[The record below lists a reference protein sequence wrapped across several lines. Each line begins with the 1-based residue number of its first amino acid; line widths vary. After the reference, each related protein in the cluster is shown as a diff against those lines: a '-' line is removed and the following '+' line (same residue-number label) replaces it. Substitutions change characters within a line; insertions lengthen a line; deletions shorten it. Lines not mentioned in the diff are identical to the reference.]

1 MRVTE
6 HRLMELAAAGVGS
19 ARDKAAK
26 AAAQTQ
32 SGISVGRPSDN
43 PSAWAEG
50 VRASARHSM
59 SEGRGESA
67 LRAHEDLVATD
78 EAFSVIGDALSSLKA
93 LSVQMATG
101 TISANER
108 SGAMVVVAGLK
119 ATALAFANVRNN
131 AGEYLLAGS
140 RGDTA
145 PFDPAGVYLGDNG
158 QRSVEV
164 GESGVSAS
172 TVNGNTLTA
181 ASGVDI
187 FALFDTVQ
195 TALSTNNVAALQGS
209 IVTITQGIE
218 QVAKAR
224 TDTGN
229 KMLVFEVAEE
239 ARAQFEVRLAE
250 VHNREVEADP
260 IKAAAAFT
268 DAQSNLQQAQR
279 MAQQL
284 VEMLRPR

>member
-6 HRLMELAAAGVGS
+6 HRLMEQAAAGVTS

-26 AAAQTQ
+26 AAMQTQ
-32 SGISVGRPSDN
+32 SGISVSRPSDN

-59 SEGRGESA
+59 SEGRGASA

-78 EAFSVIGDALSSLKA
+78 DAFSVIGDALSSLKA

-108 SGAMVVVAGLK
+108 AGAVSVVAGLK
-119 ATALAFANVRNN
+119 ATSLAFANVRSNS
-131 AGEYLLAGS
+131 GEYLLAGNLGDKPAFDANGVYV
-140 RGDTA
+140 GDT
-145 PFDPAGVYLGDNG
+145 G

-164 GESGVSAS
+164 GESGVSTS
-172 TVNGNTLTA
+172 TLTGTALTA
-181 ASGVDI
+181 ASGVDV

-195 TALSTNNVAALQGS
+195 TALSTNNAGALQGS
-209 IVTITQGIE
+209 IVTITQAIE

-229 KMLVFEVAEE
+229 KMLVFETAED